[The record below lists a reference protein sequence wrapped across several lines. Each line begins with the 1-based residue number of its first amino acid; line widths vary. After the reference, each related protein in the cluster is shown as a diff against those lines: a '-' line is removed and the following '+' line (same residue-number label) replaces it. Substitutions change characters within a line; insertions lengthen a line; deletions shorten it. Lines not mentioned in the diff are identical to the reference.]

1 VKLVPLAPY
10 ARVVWLDTF
19 PDKVFQTPVPRPR
32 ALPSPFGM
40 RTKTGLE
47 LKVCLMNG
55 HMTGKGE
62 KMSDQNTNENTEKKI
77 INEEVKVSGEAVVGK
92 VKEILRE
99 GNIRRITIKND
110 TGKTLLEIPLTFG
123 VVGALI
129 APQLAALGAVGA
141 LIANLSIGIERESED
156 LVVNAD
162 ANAEGDS
169 A

>member
-1 VKLVPLAPY
+1 MSY
-10 ARVVWLDTF
+10 
-19 PDKVFQTPVPRPR
+19 
-32 ALPSPFGM
+32 
-40 RTKTGLE
+40 
-47 LKVCLMNG
+47 NG

-77 INEEVKVSGEAVVGK
+77 ISEEIKVSGEALVSK
-92 VKEILRE
+92 VREIIRE

-123 VVGALI
+123 VVGALL
-129 APQLAALGAVGA
+129 APTFAALGAVGA
-141 LIANLSIGIERESED
+141 LIANLTIGIERESED

-162 ANAEGDS
+162 NGAEEDS